1 MSTVHVLSQRELNR
15 TTLRRQLLLERA
27 DLTTPD
33 AVAHLIGLQA
43 QAARPPFVGVWTR
56 TKRFTREH
64 LATEI
69 QRRNVVKASLM
80 RATLHLCTTQDFR
93 ALRGTLQPVLTDA
106 LRQILRERGA
116 LQLDVDGLVE
126 VAREFIHAQPRS
138 FAEITTLL
146 TGLHPDTDAG
156 AMRYAVRTHLP
167 MVQVPVDS
175 GWSYPGNPKF
185 ALAEDWLEGPLTLA
199 DNQLPVLIKRYL
211 AVFGPATPKDM
222 ETWSYLTD
230 LAPAF
235 DALRPELVVYHDERR
250 RELFDVPGGV
260 LESADAP
267 APVRFLPE
275 FDNLLLA
282 HQDRTRVVPTG
293 VRKAVYL
300 PGLRIAATVLIDG
313 VVGATWT
320 SETVKKVGTLRIVPL
335 GPIGAADRKALLAE
349 AERLVRFAEPDAE
362 SHAVVIGTAPSP

>member
-1 MSTVHVLSQRELNR
+1 MSAGRVLTRRELNR

-27 DLTTPD
+27 DLSTTD

-43 QAARPPFVGVWTR
+43 QAARPPFVGLWTR

-69 QRRNVVKASLM
+69 QRRRVVKATLM
-80 RATLHLCTTQDFR
+80 RATLHLCTTQDFK
-93 ALRGTLQPVLTDA
+93 ALLGTLQPVLTDA
-106 LRQILRERGA
+106 LGQILRDRGA
-116 LQLDVDGLVE
+116 LPLDVDGLVE

-146 TGLHPDTDAG
+146 TGLHPETDAG
-156 AMRYAVRTHLP
+156 AMRYAVRTRLP
-167 MVQVPVDS
+167 MVQVPIDS
-175 GWSYPGNPKF
+175 GWSFPGNPKF
-185 ALAEDWLEGPLTLA
+185 ALAEDWLEGPLTFA
-199 DNQLPVLIKRYL
+199 HHHLPELIKRYL

-230 LAPAF
+230 LGPAF
-235 DALRPELVVYHDERR
+235 DALRPELVAYHDERH
-250 RELFDVPGGV
+250 RELFDVPEGV
-260 LESADAP
+260 LESADAR

-282 HQDRTRVVPTG
+282 HQDRTRVVPPA

-320 SETVKKVGTLRIVPL
+320 SETVKNVGTLRIVPL

-349 AERLVRFAEPDAE
+349 AERLVRFVEPAAG
-362 SHAVVIGTAPSP
+362 SHAVVLADA